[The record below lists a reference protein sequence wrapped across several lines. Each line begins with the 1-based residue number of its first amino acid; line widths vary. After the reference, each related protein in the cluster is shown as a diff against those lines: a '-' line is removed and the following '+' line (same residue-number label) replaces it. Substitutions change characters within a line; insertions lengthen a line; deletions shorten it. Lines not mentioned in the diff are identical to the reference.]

1 MDDRVTAYDR
11 SRSSGG
17 GEGARVA
24 TRWMAV
30 WPTRQQS
37 RSNGLRLERR
47 GGQGDGGGGDG
58 CSDDDGSRSQDEKD
72 GGKSLGD
79 EERRAQM
86 GG

>member
-47 GGQGDGGGGDG
+47 GGQGDGGDD